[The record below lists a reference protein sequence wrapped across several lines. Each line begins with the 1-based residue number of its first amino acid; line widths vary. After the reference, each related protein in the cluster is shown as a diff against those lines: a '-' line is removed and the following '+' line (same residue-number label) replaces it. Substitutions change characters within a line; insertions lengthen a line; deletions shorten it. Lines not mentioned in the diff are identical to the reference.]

1 MAGSIQDAGSRILT
15 HLSLWFCY
23 KSVYI
28 HSPRNDIRLVTEV
41 KVSQLVLEHL
51 KAKKGLDTVGAVE
64 AICAVGP
71 HSAELLPAIRHTLFL
86 TEITVSKL
94 RVDPTW

>member
-51 KAKKGLDTVGAVE
+51 KAEKGLDTVGAVE

-71 HSAELLPAIRHTLFL
+71 HSTVLFSVMRRVSYFKSHLLKER
-86 TEITVSKL
+86 K
-94 RVDPTW
+94 

>member
-1 MAGSIQDAGSRILT
+1 MAGGIQDARSRTLT
-15 HLSLWFCY
+15 HLSLWVFY

-28 HSPRNDIRLVTEV
+28 HSPRNDIGLVTEV

-51 KAKKGLDTVGAVE
+51 KAEKGLYTVGAVE

-71 HSAELLPAIRHTLFL
+71 HSTMLFSVMRR
-86 TEITVSKL
+86 VSYFKSHI
-94 RVDPTW
+94 